1 VPSVRGRK
9 RDLVRNRANGA
20 CEYCRIAEEAVL
32 PAVTAFQVEHIIPQA
47 RFPPGSAAVDD
58 LSNLA
63 WSCPRC
69 NSFKRS
75 AVQGRDLKSGE
86 YSRLFH
92 PRQDRWLDHFVALPS
107 GHILGLTA
115 VGRVTVMVLR
125 FNDDA
130 DAVTGRVNY
139 HLHGWWPVLD

>member
-1 VPSVRGRK
+1 M
-9 RDLVRNRANGA
+9 
-20 CEYCRIAEEAVL
+20 AVL
-32 PAVTAFQVEHIIPQA
+32 PAVTAFQVEHIIPQVS
-47 RFPPGSAAVDD
+47 FPPGSAAVND

-69 NSFKRS
+69 NSFKHGV
-75 AVQGRDLKSGE
+75 VQGRDVESGE
-86 YSRLFH
+86 HSRLFH

-107 GHILGLTA
+107 GHILGLTV

-125 FNDDA
+125 FNDDP

-139 HLHGWWPVLD
+139 RLHGWWPVLD